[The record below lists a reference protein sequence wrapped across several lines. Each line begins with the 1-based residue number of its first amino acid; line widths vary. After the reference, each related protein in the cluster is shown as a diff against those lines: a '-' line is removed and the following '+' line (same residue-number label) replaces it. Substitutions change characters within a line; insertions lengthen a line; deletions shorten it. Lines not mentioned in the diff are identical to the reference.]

1 MRSEINAGTLT
12 VYLVGDID
20 AQNADV
26 VKEEIFEIINLKN
39 FETLIFDAKELQYIS
54 SAGLRAILAVQK
66 KVGKNFSVINLSN
79 DVLEIF
85 KMAGLQYVIEISGCK
100 V

>member
-39 FETLIFDAKELQYIS
+39 FEALIFDAKELQYIS